1 MIYLFILFY
10 LVILLFIYSL
20 YYYIL
25 GGCNVAPKNS
35 SSKGDAKYGK
45 KLFSWS
51 KIYHLVLSIQ
61 NGALTF
67 SERL

>member
-1 MIYLFILFY
+1 M
-10 LVILLFIYSL
+10 
-20 YYYIL
+20 
-25 GGCNVAPKNS
+25 APKDS
-35 SSKGDAKYGK
+35 SSKGDAKYEK

-51 KIYHLVLSIQ
+51 KIYQSILVLSIQ